1 MTRVQ
6 EEDVHDALLRY
17 AGEETVE
24 IGDGEVDI
32 EITPVDI
39 HTIDSPDSILWLK
52 LKLEMFSEEFRV
64 KIPLPVEAEAAG
76 LDHAK
81 EDLEKFI
88 HRENYVAE
96 LPMLIVA
103 EKGFN
108 GDEESVKQR
117 ISYNLDQIP
126 ERLLDE

>member
-1 MTRVQ
+1 
-6 EEDVHDALLRY
+6 
-17 AGEETVE
+17 
-24 IGDGEVDI
+24 
-32 EITPVDI
+32 
-39 HTIDSPDSILWLK
+39 
-52 LKLEMFSEEFRV
+52 MFSEQFRV

-88 HRENYVAE
+88 QRENYIAE

-103 EKGFN
+103 EKGFDS
-108 GDEESVKQR
+108 DEESVKQR
-117 ISYNLDQIP
+117 VSYNLEQIP

>member
-1 MTRVQ
+1 MTRVH

-17 AGEETVE
+17 AGAETVE

-32 EITPVDI
+32 EITPIDI
-39 HTIDSPDSILWLK
+39 HTIDSPDSIIWVK
-52 LKLEMFSEEFRV
+52 LNLEMFSERFRV

-88 HRENYVAE
+88 QRENYIAD

-103 EKGFN
+103 EKGF
-108 GDEESVKQR
+108 DSDKESVKQR
-117 ISYNLDQIP
+117 VSYNLEQIP

>member
-17 AGEETVE
+17 AGEGSVE

-39 HTIDSPDSILWLK
+39 HTIDSPDCLLWLEV
-52 LKLEMFSEEFRV
+52 KLEMFSEEFHL

-76 LDHAK
+76 LNHAK

-88 HRENYVAE
+88 ERENYVAN
-96 LPMLIVA
+96 LPMMIVA
-103 EKGFN
+103 EKGFDA
-108 GDEESVKQR
+108 DEESVEQR
-117 ISYNLDQIP
+117 ISYDLKQIP
-126 ERLLDE
+126 ERLLNE

>member
-1 MTRVQ
+1 MTRVY

-39 HTIDSPDSILWLK
+39 HTIDSPDSIVWLK
-52 LKLEMFSEEFRV
+52 LNLEMFSEEFRV

-88 HRENYVAE
+88 QRENYIVK

-103 EKGFN
+103 EKGFDS
-108 GDEESVKQR
+108 DEESVKQR
-117 ISYNLDQIP
+117 VSYNLEQIP

>member
-1 MTRVQ
+1 MTRVY
-6 EEDVHDALLRY
+6 EEDVHEAILRY

-39 HTIDSPDSILWLK
+39 HTIDSPDSIVWLK
-52 LKLEMFSEEFRV
+52 LNLEMFSEQFRV

-88 HRENYVAE
+88 QRENYIAE

-103 EKGFN
+103 EKGFDS
-108 GDEESVKQR
+108 DEESVKQR
-117 ISYNLDQIP
+117 VSYNLEQIP

>member
-39 HTIDSPDSILWLK
+39 HTIDSPDSIVWVK
-52 LKLEMFSEEFRV
+52 LNLEMFSEQFRV

-88 HRENYVAE
+88 QRENYIAE

-103 EKGFN
+103 EKGFDS
-108 GDEESVKQR
+108 DEESVKQR
-117 ISYNLDQIP
+117 VSYNLEQIP

>member
-1 MTRVQ
+1 MTRVH

-39 HTIDSPDSILWLK
+39 HTIDSPDSIVWLK
-52 LKLEMFSEEFRV
+52 LDLEMFSEQFRV

-88 HRENYVAE
+88 QRENYIAE

-103 EKGFN
+103 EKGFDS
-108 GDEESVKQR
+108 DEESVKQR
-117 ISYNLDQIP
+117 VSYNLEQIP

>member
-17 AGEETVE
+17 AGEGTVE

-52 LKLEMFSEEFRV
+52 LNLEMFSEQFRV

-88 HRENYVAE
+88 QRENYIAE

-103 EKGFN
+103 EKGFDF
-108 GDEESVKQR
+108 DEETVKQR
-117 ISYNLDQIP
+117 ISYNLEQIP

>member
-6 EEDVHDALLRY
+6 EEDVHDALLKY
-17 AGEETVE
+17 AGEGSVE

-39 HTIDSPDSILWLK
+39 HTIDSPDSILWLDVK
-52 LKLEMFSEEFRV
+52 LNMFSEELQV
-64 KIPLPVEAEAAG
+64 KLPLPIEAEAAG

-88 HRENYVAE
+88 ERENYIAE

-103 EKGFN
+103 EKGFD
-108 GDEESVKQR
+108 GDEEDVEQR
-117 ISYNLDQIP
+117 VTYNLKQIP
-126 ERLLDE
+126 ERLLTE

>member
-52 LKLEMFSEEFRV
+52 LDLEMFSEQFRV

-88 HRENYVAE
+88 QRENYIAE

-103 EKGFN
+103 EKGFDS
-108 GDEESVKQR
+108 DEESDKQR
-117 ISYNLDQIP
+117 VAYNLEQIP

>member
-1 MTRVQ
+1 MTRVH

-39 HTIDSPDSILWLK
+39 HTIDSPDSIIWVK
-52 LKLEMFSEEFRV
+52 LNLEMFSERFRV
-64 KIPLPVEAEAAG
+64 KLPLPVEAEAAG

-88 HRENYVAE
+88 QRENYIAE

-103 EKGFN
+103 EKGFDS
-108 GDEESVKQR
+108 DEESVKQCV
-117 ISYNLDQIP
+117 SYNLEQIP

>member
-6 EEDVHDALLRY
+6 EEDVHDALLKY
-17 AGEETVE
+17 AGEGTVE
-24 IGDGEVDI
+24 IGDGEVDV

-39 HTIDSPDSILWLK
+39 HTVDSPDCILWLEIV
-52 LKLEMFSEEFRV
+52 LEMFSEEFQV
-64 KIPLPVEAEAAG
+64 KLPLPVEAEAAG

-88 HRENYVAE
+88 ERENYIAE

-103 EKGFN
+103 EKGFD
-108 GDEESVKQR
+108 GDEESVEQR
-117 ISYNLDQIP
+117 ISYNLKQIP
-126 ERLLDE
+126 ERLLTE

>member
-1 MTRVQ
+1 MTRVY

-39 HTIDSPDSILWLK
+39 HTIDSPDSIVWLK
-52 LKLEMFSEEFRV
+52 LNLEMFSEEFRV

-88 HRENYVAE
+88 QRENYIAE

-103 EKGFN
+103 EKGFDS
-108 GDEESVKQR
+108 DEESVKQR
-117 ISYNLDQIP
+117 VSYNLEQIP

>member
-1 MTRVQ
+1 MTRVY

-39 HTIDSPDSILWLK
+39 HTIDSPDSIVWVK
-52 LKLEMFSEEFRV
+52 LNLEMFSERFRV

-88 HRENYVAE
+88 QRENYIAE

-103 EKGFN
+103 EKGFDS
-108 GDEESVKQR
+108 DEESVKQR
-117 ISYNLDQIP
+117 VSYNLEQIP

>member
-1 MTRVQ
+1 MTRVY

-39 HTIDSPDSILWLK
+39 HTIDSPDSIVWLK
-52 LKLEMFSEEFRV
+52 LNLEMFSEQFRV

-88 HRENYVAE
+88 QRENYIAE

-103 EKGFN
+103 EKGFDS
-108 GDEESVKQR
+108 DEESVKQR
-117 ISYNLDQIP
+117 VSYKLEQIP

>member
-1 MTRVQ
+1 MTRVY

-39 HTIDSPDSILWLK
+39 HTIDSPDSIVWLK
-52 LKLEMFSEEFRV
+52 LNLEMFSEQFRV

-88 HRENYVAE
+88 QRENYIAE

-103 EKGFN
+103 EKGFDS
-108 GDEESVKQR
+108 DEESVKQR
-117 ISYNLDQIP
+117 VSYNLEQIP

>member
-1 MTRVQ
+1 MTRVH

-39 HTIDSPDSILWLK
+39 HTIDSPDSIIWVK
-52 LKLEMFSEEFRV
+52 LNIEMFSERFRV

-88 HRENYVAE
+88 QRENYIAE

-103 EKGFN
+103 EKGF
-108 GDEESVKQR
+108 DSDDESVKQR
-117 ISYNLDQIP
+117 VSYNLEQIP